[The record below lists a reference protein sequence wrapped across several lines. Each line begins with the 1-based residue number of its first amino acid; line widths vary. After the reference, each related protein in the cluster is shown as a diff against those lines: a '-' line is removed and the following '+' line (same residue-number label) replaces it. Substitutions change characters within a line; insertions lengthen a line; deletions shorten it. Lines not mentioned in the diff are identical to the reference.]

1 MYKLCIFI
9 PKSHLQQVKNAL
21 FEAGAGKIGNYD
33 HCCWQTL
40 GQGQFRPLKNSQPFL
55 GQLGE
60 VEIVDEYKL
69 ELVVEDMLIKSVIS
83 SMKQAHPYE
92 EPAYDV
98 WQLSD
103 L

>member
-1 MYKLCIFI
+1 MYKLCVFI
-9 PKSHLQQVKNAL
+9 PKSHLHQVKTAL
-21 FEAGAGKIGNYD
+21 FQAGAGQIGNYD

-40 GQGQFRPLKNSQPFL
+40 GQGQFRPLKNSQPYL
-55 GQLGE
+55 GQTGE
-60 VEIVDEYKL
+60 IEIVDEYKV
-69 ELVVEDMLIKSVIS
+69 ELVVKDKLIEKVIS
-83 SMKQAHPYE
+83 SMRLAHPYE